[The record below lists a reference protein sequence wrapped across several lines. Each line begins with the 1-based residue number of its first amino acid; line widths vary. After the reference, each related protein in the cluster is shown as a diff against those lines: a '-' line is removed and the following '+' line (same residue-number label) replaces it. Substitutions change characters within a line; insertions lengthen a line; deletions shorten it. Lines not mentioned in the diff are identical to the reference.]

1 MMPDTTIAEALIL
14 LLREDRGVGDR
25 VYIALMPDNNT
36 ESCIVIDMIQKRTA
50 PEGGIYREYWQV
62 NGYCKGRTAN
72 AATLALMLEI
82 ETKLHRFSGVIG
94 GLHIQRIM
102 AQESDGLIYED
113 DTQWWRGFRD
123 YAINY
128 TELEG
133 R

>member
-1 MMPDTTIAEALIL
+1 MSIAEALIS
-14 LLREDRGVGDR
+14 LLRGTAGVGNR

-36 ESCIVIDMIQKRTA
+36 NSCIVIDLVQRQTA

-72 AATLALMLEI
+72 GAALALMREI
-82 ETKLHRFSGVIG
+82 EDKLHRFSGVVD

-102 AQESDGLIYED
+102 AQDAAGLQYEN
-113 DTQWWRGFRD
+113 DTQWWHGLRD

-128 TELEG
+128 TILEG